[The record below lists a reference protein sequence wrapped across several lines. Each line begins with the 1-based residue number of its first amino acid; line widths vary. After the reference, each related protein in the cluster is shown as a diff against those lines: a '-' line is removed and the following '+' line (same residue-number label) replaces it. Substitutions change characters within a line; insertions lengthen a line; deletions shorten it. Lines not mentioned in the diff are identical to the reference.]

1 MDKSRIFIASSE
13 KVREFAGMLRN
24 EINNAEYCEADTW
37 NDVLKLTGAETKIEA
52 LEASAKVYDYAV
64 IIFTKADL
72 RAGGQDLRSR
82 DDCVF
87 NAGLFMAS
95 LGRQRCVLLSSV
107 EKDALPSDLGGII
120 FQKFIEPDNLTN
132 YDNSRPAIQPAAA
145 VIQAW
150 VQRTS
155 TGRGPANRPLTH
167 DAILDRER
175 LDKLGGMLRE
185 DQVVVA
191 SVQPPSLEYQAAKQ
205 VRMNMESNIR
215 YLYFFQGDLDGADK
229 IPQLLQLL
237 LLTDFLEEKDA
248 DSFKTRRDLIMTNGD
263 KIVELVKD
271 ICDSDKLNIF
281 FLGDP
286 VYPEFSI
293 HNAANDKDARLYF
306 KRDDHYFIEWASG
319 ANAYRFWRMTKE
331 RNMVDNQDAPY
342 AIFHR
347 GRDFGL
353 NEEAFERNLS
363 MGMRRYFGD
372 IAEDVMGLCLFGPDY
387 KREQKATGWL
397 SIPRR
402 PVSPLRTIENG
413 YS

>member
-1 MDKSRIFIASSE
+1 MDKSRIFIASSD
-13 KVREFAGMLRN
+13 KVLEFAGMLRN

-37 NDVLKLTGAETKIEA
+37 NDVFKLTGAETKIEA
-52 LEASAKVYDYAV
+52 LERSVKVYNFAV

-72 RAGGQDLRSR
+72 LVRGQDLRSR

-95 LGRQRCVLLSSV
+95 LGRQKCVLLSSV

-120 FQKFIEPDNLTN
+120 VQKFIEPDSLTN
-132 YDNSRPAIQPAAA
+132 YDKCRPAIQPAAA
-145 VIQAW
+145 LIQAW
-150 VQRTS
+150 VQRNA
-155 TGRGPANRPLTH
+155 TGRGPADRPLTR
-167 DAILDRER
+167 DAILERER
-175 LDKLGGMLRE
+175 MESLGGALRE

-215 YLYFFQGDLDGADK
+215 YVYFFQGNLDGADK
-229 IPQLLQLL
+229 IPQLLQLVL
-237 LLTDFLEEKDA
+237 LIDFLEEKDA
-248 DSFKTRRDLIMTNGD
+248 GSFKTRRDLITTYGNE
-263 KIVELVKD
+263 IVELVRD
-271 ICDSDKLNIF
+271 ICLNDKLNIF

-319 ANAYRFWRMTKE
+319 ADAYRFWCMTKK
-331 RNMVDNQDAPY
+331 RNRVDDQGSPG
-342 AIFHR
+342 AIFHP

-353 NEEAFERNLS
+353 DEGIFQRHLS
-363 MGMRRYFGD
+363 MAMRRYFGD
-372 IAEDVMGLCLFGPDY
+372 IAEDVMGLCVHGPDY
-387 KREQKATGWL
+387 ERGQKPETGVP
-397 SIPRR
+397 SGAGQ
-402 PVSPLRTIENG
+402 TTG
-413 YS
+413 

>member
-13 KVREFAGMLRN
+13 KVLEFAGMLRN
-24 EINNAEYCEADTW
+24 EINKAEYCDADTW
-37 NDVLKLTGAETKIEA
+37 KDAFELTGAETKIEA
-52 LEASAKVYDYAV
+52 LERSVKFYDYAV

-72 RAGGQDLRSR
+72 LVMGQGLKSR

-120 FQKFIEPDNLTN
+120 ALKFIEPESLTN
-132 YDNSRPAIQPAAA
+132 YDKSRPVIQPAAA

-150 VQRTS
+150 VQRTA
-155 TGRGPANRPLTH
+155 TGHGPANRPLTR
-167 DAILDRER
+167 DAILERER
-175 LDKLGGMLRE
+175 IESLGGVLRE

-191 SVQPPSLEYQAAKQ
+191 SVQPPSLQYQAAKQ
-205 VRMNMESNIR
+205 VRMNMDSNIR
-215 YLYFFQGDLDGADK
+215 YVYFFHGNLDGADK

-248 DSFKTRRDLIMTNGD
+248 GLFQTRRDLITTHGD
-263 KIVELVKD
+263 EIVKLVRD
-271 ICDSDKLNIF
+271 MCLNDKLNIF

-306 KRDDHYFIEWASG
+306 KRDDHYFMEWASG
-319 ANAYRFWRMTKE
+319 ANAYRFWCMTKE
-331 RNMVDNQDAPY
+331 RNMVDSQDLPD

-353 NEEAFERNLS
+353 DEGIFNRYLS
-363 MGMRRYFGD
+363 MGMRRYFGE
-372 IAEDVMGLCLFGPDY
+372 IAEDVTGLCIHGPDY
-387 KREQKATGWL
+387 KRQQ
-397 SIPRR
+397 
-402 PVSPLRTIENG
+402 
-413 YS
+413 